1 MISSTSNQK
10 MKQIMQLNK
19 KAKARREMRAFVV
32 EGIKMFR
39 ETPAQLLQQVYVSE
53 NFLADSA
60 YKEELEQV
68 PIELEIRFVKNDRV
82 VIYPQHGAQNKIQ
95 GLEAAPTLQ
104 LRNISRGLSGIL
116 KGGN

>member
-1 MISSTSNQK
+1 M
-10 MKQIMQLNK
+10 
-19 KAKARREMRAFVV
+19 
-32 EGIKMFR
+32 
-39 ETPAQLLQQVYVSE
+39 
-53 NFLADSA
+53 
-60 YKEELEQV
+60 

-104 LRNISRGLSGIL
+104 LRNIGRGLSGML